1 MSDDHKGL
9 PRVWKATVTYEVYVL
24 PHRADEA
31 ADCAKLNR
39 DCYADIGHTGV
50 ASAVVVTD
58 IGSVEDPT
66 SLPWVAMDVKNP
78 DHMEDI
84 TVREWLERIKKE
96 ESK

>member
-24 PHRADEA
+24 SHRADEA
-31 ADCAKLNR
+31 ADFAKLNR
-39 DCYADIGHTGV
+39 DCYADIEHTGV
-50 ASAVVVTD
+50 ASAEVVTD

-78 DHMEDI
+78 DHMEDTTI
-84 TVREWLERIKKE
+84 QQWLERIKKE